1 MYYTELMVMTVQE
14 DSLARVVSAGKI
26 IFCIHSLINS

>member
-1 MYYTELMVMTVQE
+1 MTVQE
-14 DSLARVVSAGKI
+14 DSLARIVSAGKI